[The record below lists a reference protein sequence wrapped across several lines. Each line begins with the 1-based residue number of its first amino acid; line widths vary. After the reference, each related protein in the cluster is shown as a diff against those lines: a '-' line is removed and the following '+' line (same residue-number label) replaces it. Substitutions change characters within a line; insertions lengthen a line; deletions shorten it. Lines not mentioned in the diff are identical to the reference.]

1 LRFAATKTFV
11 PLPVLSAPRRWK
23 VARPIH
29 ERRVTDDCVL
39 LIHPQSGCW
48 VMVRPEAV
56 EAVRA
61 FLAACESGELDDL
74 GGSGR
79 FPLFDQ
85 LRDCGLIQEQLS
97 AAGCQG
103 GCSGSQGALNTLIL
117 KLVGYCDLACRY
129 CYDYHAATYSRRLSN
144 EVARRAIVDS
154 LGRSGPLLQILFHGG
169 EPLLAIDQIRSLV
182 PFAQEAARAAGRTVK
197 FTVQTNGRH
206 FLPETIDFLLENRVA
221 IGVSLDGPPEI
232 NDRNRVD
239 HAGRGHFAEI
249 ETALRSDPRLQAAVG
264 VLTTVTRT
272 NATRLLET
280 AKYFR
285 DLGIKR
291 WDTTLFQPLGRAT
304 GASAQFAPPT
314 DAIIRSYLVLFDA
327 VEAGDFEGMAVLP
340 VLRYVRNVLTTERR
354 SMCLR
359 DGCGAAR
366 DLVSI
371 SVDGTIQSC
380 DCIGDPT
387 LSLGRMD
394 REGIG
399 EALESPVAE
408 AIRSRSTSALSPCRE
423 CDWRSF
429 CGGTCLARSGLKQ
442 VDEQECQIALTVFPE
457 IFRRLAQSDRLKRYA
472 RLFP

>member
-1 LRFAATKTFV
+1 
-11 PLPVLSAPRRWK
+11 
-23 VARPIH
+23 
-29 ERRVTDDCVL
+29 
-39 LIHPQSGCW
+39 
-48 VMVRPEAV
+48 MVRPDSV
-56 EAVRA
+56 ETVRG
-61 FLAACESGELDDL
+61 FLAALGAGELDELAD
-74 GGSGR
+74 GDRS
-79 FPLFDQ
+79 PLFEQ
-85 LRDCGLIQEQLS
+85 LRRCGLIQEQAP
-97 AAGCQG
+97 AASCGG
-103 GCSGSQGALNTLIL
+103 GCSGAQGSLNTLIL

-129 CYDYHAATYSRRLSN
+129 CYDFHVPTYSRRLSE

-154 LGRSGPLLQILFHGG
+154 LDRSGPSLRIIFHGG
-169 EPLLAIDQIRSLV
+169 EPLMAMDQIRSLV
-182 PFAQEAARAAGRTVK
+182 PFAQDAARTASRAVT

-206 FLPETIDFLLENRVA
+206 FSPETVDFLLENKFS

-232 NDRNRVD
+232 NDRHRVD

-249 ETALRSDPRLQAAVG
+249 ETALQSDPRLLAAVG

-272 NATRLLET
+272 NARRLLET

-285 DLGIKR
+285 DMGVKG
-291 WDTTLFQPLGRAT
+291 WETTLFQPLGRAT
-304 GASAQFAPPT
+304 DASAQFTPPT
-314 DAIIRSYLVLFDA
+314 DAIIRSYLALFDA
-327 VEAGDFEGMAVLP
+327 VEAGEFDEMAVMP

-359 DGCGAAR
+359 DACGAAR

-394 REGIG
+394 REGIA
-399 EALESPVAE
+399 EALEGPVAE
-408 AIRSRSTSALSPCRE
+408 TIRSRSTSALSPCRE

-442 VDEQECQIALTVFPE
+442 VDEQECQIALALFPD
-457 IFRRLAQSDRLKRYA
+457 IFRRLANSDRLKRYA
-472 RLFP
+472 RRFA